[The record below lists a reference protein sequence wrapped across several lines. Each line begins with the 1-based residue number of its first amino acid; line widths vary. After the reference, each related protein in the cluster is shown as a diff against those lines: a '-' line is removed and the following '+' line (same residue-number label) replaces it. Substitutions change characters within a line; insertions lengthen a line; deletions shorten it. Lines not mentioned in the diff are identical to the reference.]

1 MNTLRH
7 SQTVDLITETSTLRR
22 LVGQL
27 ASESI
32 LAVDTESNSLYA
44 YRERVCLIQFS
55 TPRDDFLI
63 DPLALDD
70 LSPLGTL
77 FANPGIE
84 KVFHAAEYDLI
95 SLKRDYDF
103 NFNNLFDTMIAARIL
118 GWEEVG
124 LGSILKAEFGVQLNK
139 RYQRANWGR
148 RPLPPEMLAYARLD
162 THYLI
167 PLSMRQKAALK
178 AVGRWDLARE
188 DFARL
193 RYVNGRDPEDQPEL
207 PWRIRGA
214 LDLNPRQTAV
224 LKEIALYREQ
234 VAREINLPVFKVL
247 SDRVLLAIAES
258 CPEDLHALQKTPGLS
273 DSQYQRHG
281 KALLKAVQRGLK
293 GAPLYPPQKNRPDE
307 EYLARLDALR
317 AWRKKTAQQ
326 MHVASDVIL
335 PRDLLFTLV
344 ARNPSDM
351 QSLSELLTQVPW
363 RLEHFGEQIL
373 QTLNG
378 S

>member
-1 MNTLRH
+1 MTTMH
-7 SQTVDLITETSTLRR
+7 HFKTPYLITDSSTLPR

-27 ASESI
+27 ASESV

-44 YRERVCLIQFS
+44 YQERVCLIQFS
-55 TPRDDFLI
+55 TPRDDFLV

-77 FANPGIE
+77 FADPGIE

-103 NFNNLFDTMIAARIL
+103 TFENLFDTMIAARIL

-124 LGSILKAEFGVQLNK
+124 LGSILKVEFGVQLNK
-139 RYQRANWGR
+139 RYQRANWGK

-167 PLSMRQKAALK
+167 PLSMRMKAALK
-178 AVGRWDLARE
+178 AAGRWELARE

-193 RYVNGRDPEDQPEL
+193 RNVNGRDPQDQPEI
-207 PWRIRGA
+207 PWRIRGS
-214 LDLNPRQTAV
+214 LDLSPRQAAV
-224 LKEIALYREQ
+224 LKEIALYREE
-234 VAREINLPVFKVL
+234 VAKAFNLPVFKVL
-247 SDRVLLAIAES
+247 SDRILLAIAES
-258 CPEDLHALQKTPGLS
+258 CPEDLRALQKTPGLS
-273 DSQYQRHG
+273 DSIFQRHG

-293 GAPLYPPQKNRPDE
+293 AEPLHPPHQTRPSD

-326 MHVASDVIL
+326 LRVKSDVVL
-335 PRDLLFTLV
+335 PRDLLYTLA
-344 ARNPSDM
+344 ARHPSDM
-351 QSLSELLTQVPW
+351 KSLSELLIQVPW

>member
-1 MNTLRH
+1 MTTMH
-7 SQTVDLITETSTLRR
+7 HFKTPYLITDSSTLPR

-27 ASESI
+27 ASESV

-44 YRERVCLIQFS
+44 YQERVCLIQFS
-55 TPRDDFLI
+55 TPRDDFLV

-77 FANPGIE
+77 FADPGIE

-103 NFNNLFDTMIAARIL
+103 TFENLFDTMIAARIL

-124 LGSILKAEFGVQLNK
+124 LGSILKVEFGVQLNK
-139 RYQRANWGR
+139 RYQRANWGK

-167 PLSMRQKAALK
+167 PLSMRMKAALK
-178 AVGRWDLARE
+178 AAGRWELARE

-193 RYVNGRDPEDQPEL
+193 RNVNGRDPQDQPEI
-207 PWRIRGA
+207 PWRIRGS
-214 LDLNPRQTAV
+214 LDLSPRQAAV
-224 LKEIALYREQ
+224 LKEIALYREE
-234 VAREINLPVFKVL
+234 VAKAFNLPVFKVL
-247 SDRVLLAIAES
+247 SDRILLAIAES
-258 CPEDLHALQKTPGLS
+258 CPEELRALQKTPGLS
-273 DSQYQRHG
+273 DSIFQRHG

-293 GAPLYPPQKNRPDE
+293 AEPLHPPHQTRPSD

-326 MHVASDVIL
+326 LRVKSDVVL
-335 PRDLLFTLV
+335 PRDLLYTLA
-344 ARNPSDM
+344 ARHPSDM
-351 QSLSELLTQVPW
+351 KSLSELLIQVPW